1 MATTTSA
8 LDSVQQVA
16 RERERIL
23 RELASLSEADCKV
36 PAHWGGGQRTVSFL
50 LRAYSLHE
58 LDHLQHL
65 HKLLRGRGRHFSEA
79 EILLSKAQA
88 LRGEVMA
95 LLLSLSDEEFDAT
108 GPEADDWSARQIVE
122 HLGEV
127 DARYAGNIRAAL
139 EASRGATS

>member
-1 MATTTSA
+1 M
-8 LDSVQQVA
+8 DSVQHVA

-23 RELASLSEADCKV
+23 RELADLSDADCRV
-36 PAHWGGGQRTVSFL
+36 PATWGGGQRTVSFL

-79 EILLSKAQA
+79 QILLSKAEA

-95 LLLSLSDEEFDAT
+95 LLLSLSDEEFDAA
-108 GPEADDWSARQIVE
+108 GPGADDWSVRQLVD
-122 HLGEV
+122 HLGQV
-127 DARYAGNIRAAL
+127 DAMYAANIRTAL